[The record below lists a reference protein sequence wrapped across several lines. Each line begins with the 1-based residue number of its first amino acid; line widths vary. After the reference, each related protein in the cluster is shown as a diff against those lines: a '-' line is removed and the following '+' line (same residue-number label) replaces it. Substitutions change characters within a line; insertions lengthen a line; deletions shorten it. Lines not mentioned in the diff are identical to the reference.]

1 MLPDLCHSVSNYF
14 VWFGSDKASKGWDGR
29 RARLATADG
38 FILLTNWIA
47 WRDFDS
53 GGVLASS
60 AIL

>member
-1 MLPDLCHSVSNYF
+1 MSVIIVS
-14 VWFGSDKASKGWDGR
+14 GKANKGWDGR

-38 FILLTNWIA
+38 LILLTNWIA

-60 AIL
+60 ASL